1 MKFSRQF
8 GLVVLL
14 AVLTVVS
21 ACGAKGTEPA
31 PAGTG
36 GTEGKSGE
44 KIKIGITQI
53 VEHLSL
59 DEARRGFVQALK
71 DAGYVEGET
80 LEIDFQNAQGDLSNA
95 ATISQK
101 FASDNKDLV
110 LAIATPTA
118 QAAVQNIKNKPILFT
133 AVTDPIG
140 AGLVQ
145 SIEKP
150 GANVTGTADLHPEA
164 ISKLMEFIANHITNI
179 KSVGILA
186 NEGEQN
192 TQTNVKQAVDA
203 LSKLGLQVVK
213 APVANS
219 SEVKQATESLVGKV
233 QAIYVPSD
241 NTVVSALATVIS
253 VATDNKIPTFV
264 ADKDS
269 VKNGGVASYGFEY
282 FDLGYSTGKM
292 AVEILK
298 DGKKPADLAVKYPEK
313 LDLVLNMKAAASQGF
328 DVTAAIKA
336 EVKQENLFE

>member
-1 MKFSRQF
+1 MKFSRQ
-8 GLVVLL
+8 VVLIFLL
-14 AVLTVVS
+14 AALIVVS
-21 ACGAKGTEPA
+21 ACGAKGTDSGPVS
-31 PAGTG
+31 TG
-36 GTEGKSGE
+36 NTEGMSSK

-95 ATISQK
+95 ATITQK
-101 FASDNKDLV
+101 FASDKKDLV

-118 QAAVQNIKNKPILFT
+118 QAAAQNIKNKPILFT

-150 GANVTGTADLHPEA
+150 GANVTGTADLHPDA
-164 ISKLMEFIANHITNI
+164 ISKLMEFIASNVKDI
-179 KSVGILA
+179 KAVGIIA

-192 TQTNVKQAVDA
+192 THINVKQAVDA
-203 LSKLGLQVVK
+203 LSKLGVEVVK

-219 SEVKQATESLVGKV
+219 SEVKQATESLAGKV

-253 VATDNKIPTFV
+253 VASDIKIPTFV

-292 AVEILK
+292 AIEILK
-298 DGKKPADLAVKYPEK
+298 EGKKPADLAVKYPET
-313 LDLVLNMKAAASQGF
+313 LDLALNLKAAASQGF
-328 DVTAAIKA
+328 DVTAAMKA